1 MIVTVPEAGVVVG
14 TNRDGTPVLLPAVG
28 ARPIR
33 IGVLAFPPLLLAF
46 RLLGVGCEVT
56 VLTAE
61 PRRWVFPVP
70 DRRLHVTAE
79 RSWPVNRPAPP
90 GSGAGPQV
98 LISDLPVPP
107 TRQVGDQPWCT
118 VIHCA
123 PRAPAA
129 DFWAG
134 VDAVLTRGNGDDLA
148 MVVGRRTVPFRP
160 VLAPAEAPLVR

>member
-14 TNRDGTPVLLPAVG
+14 TGRDGTPVLLPAVG

-33 IGVLAFPPLLLAF
+33 IGVLAFPPRLLAF

-56 VLTAE
+56 IFTAE

-79 RSWPVNRPAPP
+79 RPWPVNRPAPP
-90 GSGAGPQV
+90 GTGAGPQV
-98 LISDLPVPP
+98 LISDLPAPP
-107 TRQVGDQPWCT
+107 TCQVGPWCT

-123 PRAPAA
+123 PRAPAS
-129 DFWAG
+129 DFWSS

-148 MVVGRRTVPFRP
+148 LVAGRRTTPFRG
-160 VLAPAEAPLVR
+160 VVAPAEAPLVR